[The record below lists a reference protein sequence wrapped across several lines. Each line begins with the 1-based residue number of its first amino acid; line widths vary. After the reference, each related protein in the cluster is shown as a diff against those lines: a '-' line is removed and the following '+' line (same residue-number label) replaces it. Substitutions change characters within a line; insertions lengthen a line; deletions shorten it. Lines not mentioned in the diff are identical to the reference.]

1 LRRRGIVF
9 FVAITDTTPRA
20 AEALLQLYRAA
31 GASRRAQMAA
41 DLSDAVRETTMAG
54 IRRRQPELSDREVV
68 ETFIALVYGA
78 GRQS

>member
-1 LRRRGIVF
+1 
-9 FVAITDTTPRA
+9 
-20 AEALLQLYRAA
+20 
-31 GASRRAQMAA
+31 
-41 DLSDAVRETTMAG
+41 MAG